1 MPSLGLLH
9 AICSTGWIWR
19 KIHQRRWLRDA
30 DLAAAELPQKRELL
44 GLPPT
49 SSSPEVNTGRSTK
62 KADLVWFK
70 LKLPIF
76 GWILKGRRSSRAY
89 YLARSALS
97 TELQCFAGGAVER
110 RRQAGCDTAVLSA
123 SFAKLLKKSQFVLH
137 SSARTLLCCSKATK
151 SRSAFLCKI

>member
-1 MPSLGLLH
+1 M
-9 AICSTGWIWR
+9 
-19 KIHQRRWLRDA
+19 
-30 DLAAAELPQKRELL
+30 AAAELPQKRELL

-123 SFAKLLKKSQFVLH
+123 SKPKKPICAPQQ
-137 SSARTLLCCSKATK
+137 C
-151 SRSAFLCKI
+151 